1 MIDVVPRGVCT
12 HHRVEDGEE
21 LAHARG
27 QRDFLRFAG
36 GKEATIERAEHRV
49 AARADKGRHEQRRAH
64 GRATH
69 GPTPRPWTHGRPA
82 EFLGQALPDKYACVV
97 WHVLAS
103 EIHRSAAASDCTS
116 GSTRR
121 RRPSSPRTRI
131 AWLAPVRDSS
141 PRSGRQHRRKRVTA
155 QSSRAGPSRSFRDS
169 FRRSALRP
177 PEAAWSSWRTQAG
190 SCGLVRSEC

>member
-27 QRDFLRFAG
+27 QRDFLRFVG

-69 GPTPRPWTHGRPA
+69 GPTPRPWTRGSPA

-103 EIHRSAAASDCTS
+103 EIHRAAAASDWTLCQITAS
-116 GSTRR
+116 DDF
-121 RRPSSPRTRI
+121 
-131 AWLAPVRDSS
+131 VRQ
-141 PRSGRQHRRKRVTA
+141 RKGLERAFECLGRAAVFQR
-155 QSSRAGPSRSFRDS
+155 SSRTPGI
-169 FRRSALRP
+169 LIY
-177 PEAAWSSWRTQAG
+177 
-190 SCGLVRSEC
+190 

>member
-69 GPTPRPWTHGRPA
+69 GLTPRPWTRGSPA

-97 WHVLAS
+97 WHVLAG
-103 EIHRSAAASDCTS
+103 EIHRAAAASDCTS

-141 PRSGRQHRRKRVTA
+141 PAIRTSASTQTSNGSVFSGRATQILRGQLSKKRPKTTRRRLVLMEDA
-155 QSSRAGPSRSFRDS
+155 GGFLWSCSSR
-169 FRRSALRP
+169 
-177 PEAAWSSWRTQAG
+177 
-190 SCGLVRSEC
+190 